1 MVSGRVLVLRP
12 WCLTCFWRQSPAGWR
27 HLASLHLHNN
37 NNRRHQT
44 KRDIF
49 RFLLPKYNFERELYL
64 SLFVEEISRNSVLD
78 FQIAPII
85 INHLNDC
92 ANIVQSQQ
100 KTRIISESNSYS
112 AFWRSYIKSD
122 VIFWKNRSNW
132 P

>member
-1 MVSGRVLVLRP
+1 MFKMCFRPHRTQKIYSPKKNFFFPKGDWTLFLFRGPEDSSTSPGELVA
-12 WCLTCFWRQSPAGWR
+12 C
-27 HLASLHLHNN
+27 
-37 NNRRHQT
+37 
-44 KRDIF
+44 F

-100 KTRIISESNSYS
+100 KTRIISKSNSYS
-112 AFWRSYIKSD
+112 AF
-122 VIFWKNRSNW
+122 
-132 P
+132 